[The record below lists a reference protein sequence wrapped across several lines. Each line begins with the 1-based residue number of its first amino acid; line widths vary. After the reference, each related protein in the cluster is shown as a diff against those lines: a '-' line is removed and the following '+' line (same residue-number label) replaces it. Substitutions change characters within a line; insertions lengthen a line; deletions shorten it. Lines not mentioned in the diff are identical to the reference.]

1 MGRLTDNDKQ
11 FGPITYGKSSWNAF
25 RVVLSSNGGEGDD
38 DHDCHESRIRTS
50 LTVWMF
56 GWVFRVYL
64 GQLIKRVTYK
74 VKAQGWSPEVIERMG
89 RDWYDYSFSKDYGF
103 SLHEGFLQI
112 FYGFQNE
119 HNHHTHVDKDG
130 FLTYKHAEIND
141 PERGFVPLV
150 DKGWSRHLPWTQ
162 FRTTAFR
169 LYDDKNELHYEIKNE
184 KGLKGMDYFDH
195 LRQAKD
201 QCPPVVF
208 LLRDYDGT
216 EVRAKTVIEES
227 IYKRGE
233 GWFKWLSWFTPNRVY
248 RRLDIEFDQETG
260 TEKGS
265 WKGGTIGLSTDAS
278 DGKTHYQAIKEF
290 CERDHRSK
298 NGSYRMKFIS
308 REVPV

>member
-1 MGRLTDNDKQ
+1 MGRLTSNDRK
-11 FGPITYGKSSWNAF
+11 FGPITYGKASWNAF
-25 RVVLSSNGGEGDD
+25 RVILGSNGGENDD
-38 DHDCHESRIRTS
+38 DHDSPEHRIRTS
-50 LTVWMF
+50 LTIYIF
-56 GWVFRVYL
+56 GWAFRVYL
-64 GQLIKRVTYK
+64 GQLVKRVTYK
-74 VKAQGWSPEVIERMG
+74 VKASSWSPEVIERMG
-89 RDWYDYSFSKDYGF
+89 RDWYDYSFSKEYGF

-112 FYGFQNE
+112 FYGLQNDN
-119 HNHHTHVDKDG
+119 NHYTHVSDEG
-130 FLTYKHAEIND
+130 FLSYKRQDIEAGYKPIQH
-141 PERGFVPLV
+141 
-150 DKGWSRHLPWTQ
+150 KSWSTHLPWTQ

-184 KGLKGMDYFDH
+184 KGLRGMDYFDH

-208 LLRDYDGT
+208 LLKDYDGT
-216 EVRAKTVIEES
+216 DVKAKTIIVES

-233 GWFKWLSWFTPNRVY
+233 GWFKWLSWFTPNRIY

-260 TEKGS
+260 KEKGS

-290 CERDHRSK
+290 CDREHRSK
-298 NGSYRMKFIS
+298 NGSYKMKFVS

>member
-1 MGRLTDNDKQ
+1 MGRLTNNDRK
-11 FGPITYGKSSWNAF
+11 FGPVIYGKVDWNPI
-25 RVVLSSNGGEGDD
+25 RVILSSEGGEGDD
-38 DHDCHESRIRTS
+38 DEPENARTS
-50 LTVWMF
+50 LTVYLF
-56 GWVFRVYL
+56 GWAFRVYL
-64 GQLIKRVTYK
+64 GRLIKPAVYK
-74 VKAQGWSPEVIERMG
+74 VKAHGWDEATIKRLG
-89 RDWYDYSFSKDYGF
+89 RDWYTYSFSRDYGF
-103 SLHEGFLQI
+103 SLHNGFLQI
-112 FYGFQNE
+112 FYGLQND
-119 HNHHTHVDKDG
+119 HNHYTHSYDDEY
-130 FLTYKHAEIND
+130 LTYKLSDQNKTFTPIPH
-141 PERGFVPLV
+141 
-150 DKGWSRHLPWTQ
+150 KGWSTHLPWTQ

-195 LRQAKD
+195 LREAKD